1 MVCFLLMML
10 PLLLPL
16 LLLLWQLTFFAC
28 TNIFRLGR
36 KKAVAVA
43 AADARE
49 IHNRSCCCC
58 SSCMKLKQIKPKVS
72 TTKTRHRKMKNTCQP
87 TEKTAT
93 IDSGPAENVTK
104 YVKMQPSE

>member
-1 MVCFLLMML
+1 
-10 PLLLPL
+10 
-16 LLLLWQLTFFAC
+16 
-28 TNIFRLGR
+28 
-36 KKAVAVA
+36 
-43 AADARE
+43 
-49 IHNRSCCCC
+49 
-58 SSCMKLKQIKPKVS
+58 MKLKQIKPKVS

>member
-1 MVCFLLMML
+1 MVRFLLMML
-10 PLLLPL
+10 LLLLLLP
-16 LLLLWQLTFFAC
+16 LWQLTFFAC

-36 KKAVAVA
+36 KKAVA
-43 AADARE
+43 AADAHE
-49 IHNRSCCCC
+49 IHNRSCC